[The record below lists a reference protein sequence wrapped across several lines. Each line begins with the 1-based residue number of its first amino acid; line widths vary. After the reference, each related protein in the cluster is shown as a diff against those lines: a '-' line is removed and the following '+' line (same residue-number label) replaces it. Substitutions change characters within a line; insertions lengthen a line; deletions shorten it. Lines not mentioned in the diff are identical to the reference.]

1 MNLPQPYWQSDGI
14 TLYCGDCRE
23 VLPSLGFHNGDRCTA
38 VVSDPPYGL
47 EFMGKDWDAGVPGV
61 HFWQLIAAACL
72 PGAPLLAFGGT
83 RTFHRLVCAIEDA
96 GWEVRDTI
104 TYIWCYGSGFPKS
117 LDISK
122 SLDKAAGAEREIVG
136 RRTDRAATPKQDIRG
151 GNLMAGI
158 NGGIDC
164 SAITA
169 PATDA
174 AKLWHGYGT
183 ALKPAFEP
191 VCLAMNPL
199 DGTFAENALKH
210 GVAGLAID
218 RCRIAAPEGLTT
230 GGKWTPKHAE
240 NANGEWGMKAQG
252 RATPHTQGRW
262 PANILHDG
270 SEEVLAGFPVTNGSR
285 PRIERTGDST
295 KSKTGGLGIEG
306 GRPVGFETPGYG
318 DTGSAARFFYCS
330 KSSRREREA
339 GCEGMEERQHHST
352 QRTEVTV
359 CKCGNKSLGNNWPS
373 CPKCGEDMRDG
384 ERQIRDGLKARNHH
398 PTVKPLALMTYLVRL
413 VTMPGRNLILD
424 PFMGSGTTGIA
435 CAKAGIPFIGI
446 ELNPEYCEIAKR
458 RIQHALQN
466 QPKQQELAVA

>member
-72 PGAPLLAFGGT
+72 PGAPLLAFGGS

-96 GWEVRDTI
+96 GWEVRDTLM
-104 TYIWCYGSGFPKS
+104 WLHGQGFPKS

-122 SLDKAAGAEREIVG
+122 AIDKAAGAEREVVG
-136 RRTDRAATPKQDIRG
+136 SRLSAYGTETATGERVSREKG
-151 GNLMAGI
+151 GAGLWV
-158 NGGIDC
+158 GKDAKEVPLR
-164 SAITA
+164 SSA

-218 RCRIAAPEGLTT
+218 STRIPADFKSEYPESWFRSGKAKEGKTSYQGHLKSLTKST
-230 GGKWTPKHAE
+230 VGE
-240 NANGEWGMKAQG
+240 RLNNA
-252 RATPHTQGRW
+252 GRW

-306 GRPVGFETPGYG
+306 GRPVGFVTPGYG
-318 DTGSAARFFYCS
+318 DTGSAARFFWS
-330 KSSRREREA
+330 PKASTKGRR
-339 GCEGMEERQHHST
+339 
-352 QRTEVTV
+352 
-359 CKCGNKSLGNNWPS
+359 L
-373 CPKCGEDMRDG
+373 
-384 ERQIRDGLKARNHH
+384 
-398 PTVKPLALMTYLVRL
+398 
-413 VTMPGRNLILD
+413 
-424 PFMGSGTTGIA
+424 
-435 CAKAGIPFIGI
+435 
-446 ELNPEYCEIAKR
+446 EI
-458 RIQHALQN
+458 
-466 QPKQQELAVA
+466 V